1 MNEPIVLVRVEPAAD
16 GTLRVLAPAVGWW
29 SEHPH
34 LGALVGPGSRVGV
47 LQTLN
52 RRYALALPESVAGHA
67 TGELPGDR
75 KVEVE
80 YGQTLFVVT
89 PVKAGET
96 TEMLAEAAELGHPSD
111 ADLPEDAWAVLSP
124 SDGVFYR
131 RPAPDAPT
139 FVEVGDRIVTGQAV
153 GLVEVMKTLNQIL
166 FGGPGFP
173 KEGTVIEIR
182 SEDAEE
188 VSSGQVLVVVSAR

>member
-1 MNEPIVLVRVEPAAD
+1 MPWKSGSPHGVRGASY
-16 GTLRVLAPAVGWW
+16 GW

-52 RRYALALPESVAGHA
+52 HRYALALPESVAGHA

-89 PVKAGET
+89 PV
-96 TEMLAEAAELGHPSD
+96 
-111 ADLPEDAWAVLSP
+111 
-124 SDGVFYR
+124 
-131 RPAPDAPT
+131 
-139 FVEVGDRIVTGQAV
+139 
-153 GLVEVMKTLNQIL
+153 
-166 FGGPGFP
+166 
-173 KEGTVIEIR
+173 
-182 SEDAEE
+182 
-188 VSSGQVLVVVSAR
+188 SAK